1 MRAGWKGRKPSSSAP
16 FASIRKTPTRSR
28 YSQENP
34 TKPYLRRATS
44 TRSYRFSHE
53 SRAATR
59 IRSERIFSPW
69 AKRSASGSRKEEIL
83 LPTPPPWRSSLPT
96 DETPRIRPIRRAS
109 VRFSRIPKERS
120 KSSPSPSEAR
130 NERTF
135 PSEKISWGERCTK
148 PTRAVTRSLPSRTAK
163 RDDD

>member
-1 MRAGWKGRKPSSSAP
+1 MRAGWKGRKPSSSVP

-28 YSQENP
+28 YSRENP

-44 TRSYRFSHE
+44 TRSYRSSHE
-53 SRAATR
+53 SRAGTR

-69 AKRSASGSRKEEIL
+69 AKRSASGSRQAGIL

-96 DETPRIRPIRRAS
+96 DETPKTLPIPRAS
-109 VRFSRIPKERS
+109 VRFSRIPKARS
-120 KSSPSPSEAR
+120 KSSQSRSAAR

-135 PSEKISWGERCTK
+135 PWGKISWDERCTK

-163 RDDD
+163 LDDA